1 MQKEELWGLSKLR
14 EGVGGRE
21 ASPVWVIQGSPR
33 LGKRLLIKEI
43 RVSAKDQR
51 KGQRCEWGPAS
62 ALGGAAD

>member
-43 RVSAKDQR
+43 RVSSKDQR
-51 KGQRCEWGPAS
+51 RAEV
-62 ALGGAAD
+62 